1 MRAFVTDVLEPL
13 FGKVRQ
19 ELVFLGRMEGAAWLF
34 VFKNILAAFL
44 AMWISMQ
51 LRLDQPRTAMMTAI
65 IVMQPQTGLVLVKS
79 IYRIGATIAGILA
92 GLLLMALF
100 AQEPV
105 LYLLG
110 LAFWVGLCTAG
121 SAFYRNFKSYGCVL
135 AGYSAA
141 MIGQFSIP
149 EPMAFF
155 SIASTR
161 LTEITLGIL
170 CAGVVSDVV
179 FPRRLSDAITSNVQN
194 RYAEFIAF
202 VRASLSGAAGRAELD
217 NMRLRLVGNVLS
229 LESIRSNAVLEDP
242 EVRGRDL
249 RLRKLNSE
257 FMAVTTTFTSF
268 QQFLKRLTRNE
279 TPAGRALTTLWE
291 SFGETVVTKG
301 EIPADADAAHRA
313 ARRIAAFRSVIG
325 RRVEELRKNIT
336 ADCDPQAVLDFTT
349 AVELL
354 HRFLREL
361 HAYMKTYA
369 TLPNAE
375 NEPNTPD
382 DIDFAVRTDP
392 VVALLMGGRAFVGIM
407 VVGWFWIASA
417 WPYGTSALT
426 FVAIASSLLASSP
439 DPPSSANKM
448 FVGNLSGLGAAL
460 VYKFFVLPNMD
471 GFMLLCASMVP
482 FLMIGLYLRIRPAFT
497 DIGFGYTMFFIQ
509 TTNPSNTMQFAPVD
523 FLNDGCGV
531 LVGVAVAG
539 GLYRTL
545 MPASG
550 AWLKRRLARQLR
562 HQVVMACFA
571 PLADLRSRFESS
583 TRDVLHKQAA
593 VQKIRNEQDRI
604 LLALMFSVM
613 EIGRAVIHLRQ
624 DAGAPGMPQPLAAS
638 VQECLASTA
647 LFFREPSA
655 TSHAAALDRGASSVR
670 AVCREMESASSGTC
684 SQNVLHRILTSLHL
698 IRTALLDEDVLNAVT
713 PDSPRTNILGVIP
726 HAA

>member
-1 MRAFVTDVLEPL
+1 MSAFATDAVGSLL
-13 FGKVRQ
+13 GKVRQ
-19 ELVFLGRMEGAAWLF
+19 ELVFWSKAEGAGWVF

-92 GLLLMALF
+92 GLLLLALF

-110 LAFWVGLCTAG
+110 LAVWVGLCTAG

-141 MIGQFSIP
+141 MMGQFSIP

-202 VRASLSGAAGRAELD
+202 VRASLSGTVGHAELD
-217 NMRLRLVGNVLS
+217 SMRLRLVGNVLS

-242 EVRGRDL
+242 EVRNRDI

-257 FMAVTTTFTSF
+257 FMAVTTTFNSF
-268 QQFLKRLTRNE
+268 QQLLKRLNRQSS
-279 TPAGRALTTLWE
+279 PAGRALNDLWA

-301 EIPADADAAHRA
+301 EIPANADAAHRA

-336 ADCDPQAVLDFTT
+336 DDGDPHIMFDFAT

-354 HRFLREL
+354 QRFLREL

-375 NEPNTPD
+375 SEPNTPD

-392 VVALLMGGRAFVGIM
+392 VVAIMMGGRAFVGIM

-426 FVAIASSLLASSP
+426 FVAIASSILASAP
-439 DPPSSANKM
+439 DPSSSANKM
-448 FVGNLSGLGAAL
+448 FVGNLSGLAAAL
-460 VYKFFVLPNMD
+460 VYKFLVLPDMD
-471 GFMLLCASMVP
+471 GFTLLCASMMP
-482 FLMIGLYLRIRPAFT
+482 FLMIGLYFRIRPAFA
-497 DIGFGYTMFFIQ
+497 DIGFGYTMFFLQ
-509 TTNPSNTMQFAPVD
+509 TTNPSNTMQFNPVD

-539 GLYRTL
+539 CLYRVL
-545 MPASG
+545 MPTSG
-550 AWLKRRLARQLR
+550 SWFKRRLARQLR

-571 PLADLRSRFESS
+571 PLAGLGSRFESG

-593 VQKIRNEQDRI
+593 VPKIQNERDRT

-613 EIGRAVIHLRQ
+613 EIGRAVIHLRH
-624 DAGAPGMPQPLAAS
+624 DAGAHLLPQPLAEG
-638 VQECLASTA
+638 VQECLSAMA
-647 LFFREPSA
+647 LFFRQPSA
-655 TSHAAALDRGASSVR
+655 TLHAAALDGVGRVIGTI
-670 AVCREMESASSGTC
+670 CREIESASPC
-684 SQNVLHRILTSLHL
+684 ACPQNVLNRMLTSLHL
-698 IRTALLDEDVLNAVT
+698 IRTALMDYDVLIAVT
-713 PDSPRTNILGVIP
+713 PHAPLTTFSGVTP